1 MARNFYKPNYLSR
14 LHKFKLDII
23 FLICKTNT
31 AELFSPELMALT
43 WHTIARSLLAS
54 PHAAVIWSI
63 TPHGAP
69 TI

>member
-1 MARNFYKPNYLSR
+1 
-14 LHKFKLDII
+14 
-23 FLICKTNT
+23 
-31 AELFSPELMALT
+31 LFSPELMALT